1 MKYEIEKL
9 RFQKLHGYRAIV
21 KTATLIADH
30 KWFSWSVCKK
40 RLKELRSAWRDG
52 MRLLRAA
59 QYDRKKV
66 PDEAMRKFHA
76 FLDKKVDFLK
86 FFDAQITPEVY
97 NARAQPV
104 ILDGKRI
111 GVTLKGERRPG
122 NVMRIYY
129 SSTDNHALELVC
141 AKAVQN
147 STGSAYLDAHG
158 ARLCVTEFHVKRL
171 TKPVVLI

>member
-9 RFQKLHGYRAIV
+9 RFEKLHGYKPIV

-30 KWFSWSVCKK
+30 KWFSWGLCRR
-40 RLKELRSAWRDG
+40 RLKELGPAWRDG

-59 QYDRKKV
+59 QYDRNKAQD
-66 PDEAMRKFHA
+66 PAMREFHA
-76 FLDKKVDFLK
+76 FMDKKVDFLK
-86 FFDAQITPEVY
+86 FFDAPITPETY
-97 NARAQPV
+97 NVRAQPV
-104 ILDGKRI
+104 IMDSQRI

-141 AKAVQN
+141 AKAVQK

-158 ARLCVTEFHVKRL
+158 ARFCVTEFHVKRL
-171 TKPVVLI
+171 TTPALHE